1 MMKYEIPCS
10 VGLGYFVL
18 SLDRSSD
25 SGTTREEIES
35 KVFVG
40 MLPLVPPFIESK
52 TINNAS
58 AFRNLVFVNMKIYYP
73 SVRTRNPRVAG
84 IETD

>member
-1 MMKYEIPCS
+1 MKYEIPCS

-40 MLPLVPPFIESK
+40 MLPLVPSFIESK

-58 AFRNLVFVNMKIYYP
+58 AFCNLVFCEYEDLLSISQNEEYEGC
-73 SVRTRNPRVAG
+73 RLQA
-84 IETD
+84 